1 MDVQHETEIAPDLWA
16 RHHAAV
22 SLLRRGIVTD
32 GELLLSYVVDPT
44 QAVERAVTR
53 AARAAAER
61 STGRRPRQVVAAV

>member
-1 MDVQHETEIAPDLWA
+1 MDVTHECEIAPDLWA

-53 AARAAAER
+53 AARAAA
-61 STGRRPRQVVAAV
+61 SGSSQRRPRGAVVAV

>member
-1 MDVQHETEIAPDLWA
+1 MDVPHEAEIAPDLWA

-44 QAVERAVTR
+44 QAVERAVAR
-53 AARAAAER
+53 AARAAAAA
-61 STGRRPRQVVAAV
+61 SPPRRPRRAIAAV

>member
-1 MDVQHETEIAPDLWA
+1 MDDVMHEPEIAPDLRA

-53 AARAAAER
+53 AARAAAAG
-61 STGRRPRQVVAAV
+61 SSQRRPRRAVAV

>member
-1 MDVQHETEIAPDLWA
+1 MDVTHEPEIAPDLWA

-53 AARAAAER
+53 AARSAAAGSSQRR
-61 STGRRPRQVVAAV
+61 SRRAVAAV